1 MVRLIVECTGIL
13 MIGLLVNFAQAQT
26 QTPSDLPD
34 SLELPKV
41 FLIGEY
47 EEQYGLLYET
57 YHDILLSICHDDMNL
72 AFAKWMDMLS
82 EMESYA
88 QHIDFELRGVKVWL
102 KVFWAAN
109 GTIEHISYYLK
120 PNSRNI
126 DTTELSAFLS
136 SFMNHY
142 QLPIQSNVRF
152 THNGS
157 AAFPTAM
164 IPALSKVEKE

>member
-1 MVRLIVECTGIL
+1 MVREIL
-13 MIGLLVNFAQAQT
+13 VKLCCLLVMLQFGSGLAAQ
-26 QTPSDLPD
+26 SDQHKVD
-34 SLELPKV
+34 SLALPKV

-47 EEQYGLLYET
+47 EEQYSLLYET
-57 YHDILLSICHDDMNL
+57 YNDILLSVCHDDMNL
-72 AFAKWMDMLS
+72 AFDKWMDMIS

-88 QHIDFELRGVKVWL
+88 GQINFELRGVKIWL
-102 KVFWAAN
+102 KVFWSAT
-109 GTIEHISYYLK
+109 GSIEHISYYLK

-126 DTTELSAFLS
+126 DTAELSAFLS

-142 QLPIQSNVRF
+142 QLPIKSGVRF

-164 IPALSKVEKE
+164 IPALSKK